1 MFGPSRA
8 QITEN
13 LSDVL
18 VSDRFSGFDL
28 NDELVVDEQVGV
40 VKADHG
46 PILVAHGQFGLLNDR
61 NPPRPGGTTD
71 MSRGRKPPVNAYTH
85 TTSRP
90 GGATQGPSPLPGLM
104 KMGWVGCR
112 FRGLSP
118 PANVPHPAGV
128 RGGTIA
134 SILVSPRQRFPAQ
147 QDRQI

>member
-46 PILVAHGQFGLLNDR
+46 PILVAHGQFGLLNDP

-71 MSRGRKPPVNAYTH
+71 MSAGGASPRSTRTH
-85 TTSRP
+85 TQPLAPEGRRRVRRP
-90 GGATQGPSPLPGLM
+90 
-104 KMGWVGCR
+104 CR
-112 FRGLSP
+112 GS
-118 PANVPHPAGV
+118 
-128 RGGTIA
+128 
-134 SILVSPRQRFPAQ
+134 
-147 QDRQI
+147 